1 VEKGGAVRSRR
12 PLLELPEDLQRHRC
26 LGKEE
31 VAVLMGISPKTVDQ
45 AVYGDSKR
53 GIAPWGP
60 PSFLI
65 GRRRVWRL
73 KDVVAWINRAAR
85 EGAR

>member
-1 VEKGGAVRSRR
+1 MTTARTCR
-12 PLLELPEDLQRHRC
+12 PLPELPPDLQPHRC
-26 LGKEE
+26 IGKEE

-45 AVYGDSKR
+45 GVYGDAKR

-60 PSFLI
+60 KSFLI

-73 KDVVAWINRAAR
+73 KDVLRWINRQAKAA
-85 EGAR
+85 G